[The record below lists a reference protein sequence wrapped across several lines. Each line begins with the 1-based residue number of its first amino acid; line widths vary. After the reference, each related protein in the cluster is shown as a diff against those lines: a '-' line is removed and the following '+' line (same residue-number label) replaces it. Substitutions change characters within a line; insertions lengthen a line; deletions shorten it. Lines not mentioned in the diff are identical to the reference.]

1 MKHKYAIIAALG
13 VAVLSGGAIA
23 QSDALTQNPVEVRS
37 GSYVLDPAHGKITWS
52 VDHMG
57 FSTYVGQFTDVAA
70 TLDLDVRNPA
80 ASTLSATIDTDS
92 VGTLNDQLDSHLRT
106 ADFLDTANFPQAQFT
121 ATSMRLIDRDSAA
134 ITGNLTL
141 RGVTRPVTIEADFN
155 QAGINP
161 VDQKYTLGFDG
172 EATIKR
178 SDFGINHGL
187 PMLGDEVT
195 LSLEAEFKLKE
206 QANGNWQHIPPS
218 LF

>member
-1 MKHKYAIIAALG
+1 MNHKYAIIAALG

-23 QSDALTQNPVEVRS
+23 QSDALTQNPAEVRS

-70 TLDLDVRNPA
+70 TLDLDVRNPS

-106 ADFLDTANFPQAQFT
+106 ADFLDTANFPQAQFA

-161 VDQKYTLGFDG
+161 VDQKYSLGFDG
-172 EATIKR
+172 ETTIKR
-178 SDFGINHGL
+178 SDFGINYGL

-195 LSLEAEFKLKE
+195 LNLEAEFKLNE
-206 QANGNWQHIPPS
+206 TANGN
-218 LF
+218 

>member
-1 MKHKYAIIAALG
+1 MNHKYAIIAALG

-23 QSDALTQNPVEVRS
+23 QSDALMQIPVEVRS

-70 TLDLDVRNPA
+70 TLDLDVRNPS

-106 ADFLDTANFPQAQFT
+106 ADFLDTANFPQAQFA

-172 EATIKR
+172 ETTIKR
-178 SDFGINHGL
+178 SDFGINYGL

-195 LSLEAEFKLKE
+195 LNLEAEFKLNE
-206 QANGNWQHIPPS
+206 TANGN
-218 LF
+218 

>member
-1 MKHKYAIIAALG
+1 MNHKYVIIAALG

-70 TLDLDVRNPA
+70 TLDLDVRNPS
-80 ASTLSATIDTDS
+80 ASTLSATIDTYS

-106 ADFLDTANFPQAQFT
+106 ADFLDTANFPQAQFA

-178 SDFGINHGL
+178 SDFGIIYGL

-195 LSLEAEFKLKE
+195 LNLEAEFKLNE
-206 QANGNWQHIPPS
+206 TANGN
-218 LF
+218 

>member
-1 MKHKYAIIAALG
+1 MNHKYAIIAALG

-70 TLDLDVRNPA
+70 TLDLDVRNPS

-106 ADFLDTANFPQAQFT
+106 ADFLDTANFPQAQFA
-121 ATSMRLIDRDSAA
+121 ATSIRLIDRDSAA

-161 VDQKYTLGFDG
+161 VDQKYSLGFDG
-172 EATIKR
+172 ETTIKR
-178 SDFGINHGL
+178 SDFGINYGL

-195 LSLEAEFKLKE
+195 LNLEAEFKLNE
-206 QANGNWQHIPPS
+206 TANGN
-218 LF
+218 

>member
-1 MKHKYAIIAALG
+1 MNHKYAIIAALG

-70 TLDLDVRNPA
+70 TLDLDVRNPS

-106 ADFLDTANFPQAQFT
+106 ADFLDTANFPQAQFA
-121 ATSMRLIDRDSAA
+121 ATSIQLIDRDSAA

-178 SDFGINHGL
+178 SDFGIIYGL

-195 LSLEAEFKLKE
+195 LTLEAEFKLNE
-206 QANGNWQHIPPS
+206 TANGN
-218 LF
+218 

>member
-1 MKHKYAIIAALG
+1 MNHKYAIIAALG

-70 TLDLDVRNPA
+70 TLDLDVRNPS
-80 ASTLSATIDTDS
+80 ASTLSATIDTYS

-106 ADFLDTANFPQAQFT
+106 ADFLDTANFPQAQFA

-172 EATIKR
+172 ETTIKR
-178 SDFGINHGL
+178 SDFGINYGL

-195 LSLEAEFKLKE
+195 LNLEAEFKLNDT
-206 QANGNWQHIPPS
+206 ANGN
-218 LF
+218 

>member
-1 MKHKYAIIAALG
+1 MNHKYAIIAALG

-70 TLDLDVRNPA
+70 TLDLDVRNPS

-106 ADFLDTANFPQAQFT
+106 ADFLDTANFPQAQFA

-161 VDQKYTLGFDG
+161 VDQKYSLGFDG
-172 EATIKR
+172 ETTIKR
-178 SDFGINHGL
+178 SDFGINYGL

-195 LSLEAEFKLKE
+195 LNLEAEFKLNE
-206 QANGNWQHIPPS
+206 TANGN
-218 LF
+218 

>member
-1 MKHKYAIIAALG
+1 MNHKYAIIAALG

-52 VDHMG
+52 IDHMG

-80 ASTLSATIDTDS
+80 TSTLSATIDTDS

-106 ADFLDTANFPQAQFT
+106 ADFLDTANFPQAQFA
-121 ATSMRLIDRDSAA
+121 ATSIRLIDRDSAA

-172 EATIKR
+172 ETTIKR
-178 SDFGINHGL
+178 SDFGINYGL

-195 LSLEAEFKLKE
+195 LNLEAEFKLNE
-206 QANGNWQHIPPS
+206 RANGN
-218 LF
+218 